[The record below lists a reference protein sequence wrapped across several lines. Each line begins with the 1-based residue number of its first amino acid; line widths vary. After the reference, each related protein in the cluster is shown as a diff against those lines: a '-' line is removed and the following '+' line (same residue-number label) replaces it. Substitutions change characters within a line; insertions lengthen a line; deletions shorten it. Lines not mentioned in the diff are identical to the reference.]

1 VRLHE
6 ADDNMDPITGFLAF
20 SIGIISGFLPCC
32 FVCYPGLFA
41 FLSADDGEV
50 PSRKMSAL
58 TCLTFAAGISLVG
71 AIITAG
77 LLSLGLVVL
86 RGALG
91 LGNVAANYAGWET
104 LNPFNPVH
112 TPVLAVVNYV
122 GWGVLTL
129 IGVVYLTGRS
139 LSLPIPRV
147 AVPQSLNGLRG
158 YRGGFYYGVFV
169 GGPGQAHCT
178 VTILIPIVFLS
189 LASLD
194 PLTIALLY
202 GLYTVGR
209 IIPIFIAGLMLQDMR
224 VRFAKSVMENSKFIN
239 RLVGVSF
246 LIGGLVL
253 LFWL

>member
-1 VRLHE
+1 
-6 ADDNMDPITGFLAF
+6 MDPITQVLAF

-41 FLSADDGEV
+41 YLSADDGEHA
-50 PSRKMSAL
+50 SRGRSVV

-71 AIITAG
+71 AIVTAA
-77 LLSLGLVVL
+77 LLSLGLAVL
-86 RGALG
+86 KGALG
-91 LGNVAANYAGWET
+91 LGNVAANYDGLAT
-104 LNPFNPVH
+104 INPFSPVH
-112 TPVLAVVNYV
+112 TPVLAVVNYF
-122 GWGVLTL
+122 GWAVLTL
-129 IGVVYLTGRS
+129 VGAVYLTGKS

-147 AVPQSLNGLRG
+147 AVPQSLNGIRG

-194 PLTIALLY
+194 PLTIVILY

-209 IIPIFIAGLMLQDMR
+209 VIPILIAGVMLQDMR
-224 VRFAKSVMENSKFIN
+224 MRFAKAVMQNAKVIN

-246 LIGGLVL
+246 IIGGLVL

>member
-1 VRLHE
+1 
-6 ADDNMDPITGFLAF
+6 MDPVTGLLAF

-41 FLSADDGEV
+41 FLSADDGDV
-50 PSRKMSAL
+50 PSRRRSAL

-91 LGNVAANYAGWET
+91 LGNVAANYAGLET
-104 LNPFNPVH
+104 LNPFDPVH
-112 TPVLAVVNYV
+112 TPLLAAVNYF
-122 GWGVLTL
+122 GWGILTL
-129 IGVVYLTGRS
+129 IGLVYLSGRS

-147 AVPQSLNGLRG
+147 SVPQSLNGLRG

-194 PLTIALLY
+194 PLTIVLLY
-202 GLYTVGR
+202 SIYTVGR
-209 IIPIFIAGLMLQDMR
+209 IIPIFVAGLMLQDMR
-224 VRFAKSVMENSKFIN
+224 IRFARSVMENSKVIN

-246 LIGGLVL
+246 LIGGIVL